1 MAQLTGIS
9 ANQIPFDEQL
19 VISIDKEQLIRY
31 RVDYGEVQ
39 RCLKTAFK
47 SNEITTLR
55 SYQQY
60 LPITLS
66 GNNLTINEVLQN
78 TMVTTSLQDAQKQ
91 YLKVPLSAFVS
102 TTKSTDLKTI
112 VSGKNGQY
120 IPLVYPTAEKPTALI
135 NTVETNF
142 KNNPDWEVQ
151 FAGAFFSSEKM
162 LSELVVVLLIS
173 VLLMYFILA
182 AQFESFV
189 QPLIVLAELPID
201 IAAALLLFYLTGHTL
216 NLMSAIGIVVSC
228 GIIINDSILKIDMIN
243 ELRKAGTPLLEAIH
257 QAGEK
262 RLRSIMMTTLTTV
275 LAMVPLLF
283 SFDMGSELQ
292 KPLAV
297 AMIGTMLI
305 GTAVSLFVIPL
316 VYWWVYKDKKVK

>member
-1 MAQLTGIS
+1 M
-9 ANQIPFDEQL
+9 
-19 VISIDKEQLIRY
+19 
-31 RVDYGEVQ
+31 
-39 RCLKTAFK
+39 
-47 SNEITTLR
+47 
-55 SYQQY
+55 
-60 LPITLS
+60 
-66 GNNLTINEVLQN
+66 
-78 TMVTTSLQDAQKQ
+78 
-91 YLKVPLSAFVS
+91 SAFVS
-102 TTKSTDLKTI
+102 TAKSTDLKTI

-120 IPLVYPTAEKPTALI
+120 IPLIYPDTDAPAELV
-135 NTVETNF
+135 NTIETSF
-142 KNNPDWEVQ
+142 KNNTDWEVQ

-182 AQFESFV
+182 AQFESFI

-316 VYWWVYKDKKVK
+316 VYWWVYKGKK